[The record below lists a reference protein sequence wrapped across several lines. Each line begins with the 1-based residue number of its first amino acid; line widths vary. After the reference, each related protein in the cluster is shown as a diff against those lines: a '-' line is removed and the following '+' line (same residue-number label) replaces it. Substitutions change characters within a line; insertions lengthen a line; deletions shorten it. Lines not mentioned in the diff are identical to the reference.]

1 VLRRRLTIAFALAVG
16 VSAVALAAGSYFVV
30 RHNLLKDSVTTSAKQ
45 SRQNLRIA
53 PRYLPDQPAK
63 LLDVYN
69 VIGGFE
75 TVLVAG
81 GQPYSGVKVGLRQ
94 VPPEL
99 RKLVHDG
106 KLAYQRTTVA
116 RHPLPRRRGP
126 PTTKVTSTSSI
137 RSRAVA
143 RARRPAEHP
152 ARRRRCSVVLAAL
165 AGAVIARE
173 ALRPV
178 AQASEAAHSLAEGLL
193 ETRLPV
199 EGRDEFGAWAQAF
212 NEMAGALEAK
222 IAALSAAQARERRFT
237 ADVAHELRTPLTAL
251 VGGRRCSPSTSSRC
265 RRSRRPAEL
274 LIADVGRLRKLVE
287 DLMEISRLQA
297 GAESVNA
304 EPVDLASLTA
314 AILRARGW
322 SERVRLDGE
331 ETEVTTDP
339 RRLERI
345 VANLVGNALE
355 HGGGD
360 GVAVRVGRDGSGA
373 FVEVADHGPG
383 IPPEH
388 LPHLFER
395 FTRPTP
401 RGPAAA
407 PASAWRS
414 RTKTPFC
421 LAARSTSAASPARAA
436 PSRFACSETVTR
448 PSQGRCAGGAAWVA
462 MNDTAHRRETR
473 ELARRENDGLAVV
486 LLWDPSE
493 DAVTVSVADART
505 GDRFQLTVDGSRALD
520 AFYHPFAYA
529 A

>member
-1 VLRRRLTIAFALAVG
+1 VLRRRLTVAFALAVG

-30 RHNLLKDSVTTSAKQ
+30 RHNLLKDSVTSSAKQ
-45 SRQNLRIA
+45 SRQNLQVA
-53 PRYLPDQPAK
+53 PRYLPDQPAN

-69 VIGGFE
+69 GIGGFE

-81 GQPYSGVKVGLRQ
+81 GQQYSGVGGVGLRQ

-99 RKLVHDG
+99 RKLVRDG

-116 RHPLPRRRGP
+116 GTHYLVVGGP
-126 PTTKVTSTSSI
+126 SDDEAQLYFFYSEQGLWHELDVLRNI
-137 RSRAVA
+137 LLGGGALLVL
-143 RARRPAEHP
+143 
-152 ARRRRCSVVLAAL
+152 LAAL

-178 AQASEAAHSLAEGLL
+178 ARASEAAHSLAEGLL

-237 ADVAHELRTPLTAL
+237 ADVAHELRTPLTGL
-251 VGGRRCSPSTSSRC
+251 VGEASLLSEHLEQMPPE
-265 RRSRRPAEL
+265 SRRPAEL

-322 SERVRLDGE
+322 SERVSLDGE
-331 ETEVTTDP
+331 ETTVTTDP

-345 VANLVGNALE
+345 VANLVGNAVE
-355 HGGGD
+355 HGGDD

-395 FTRPTP
+395 FYKADP
-401 RGPAAA
+401 
-407 PASAWRS
+407 S
-414 RTKTPFC
+414 RT
-421 LAARSTSAASPARAA
+421 
-436 PSRFACSETVTR
+436 
-448 PSQGRCAGGAAWVA
+448 GRGSG
-462 MNDTAHRRETR
+462 
-473 ELARRENDGLAVV
+473 LGLAIAHENA
-486 LLWDPSE
+486 LLLGGEIDVRSE
-493 DAVTVSVADART
+493 P
-505 GDRFQLTVDGSRALD
+505 GEGSTFTLRL
-520 AFYHPFAYA
+520 
-529 A
+529 